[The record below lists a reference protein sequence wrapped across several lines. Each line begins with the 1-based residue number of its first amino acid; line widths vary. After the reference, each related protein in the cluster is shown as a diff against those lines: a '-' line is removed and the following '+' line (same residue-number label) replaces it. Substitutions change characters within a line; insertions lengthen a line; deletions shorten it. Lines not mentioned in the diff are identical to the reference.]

1 MIGSEPFPRIDL
13 PVKKGI
19 APEKPGSGGIFHLLP
34 GNTCDS
40 SYVNR
45 SAMATAVSKF
55 EYLKKNLI
63 LMAELALEQVLLLV
77 EAMEMDD
84 YRKAAELIERDD
96 LMDELEKEND
106 TQSQNAI
113 LEAVASREEILRGT
127 GQELDR
133 RHDPLIFAMS
143 AIRLTRSFERMGD
156 HVVNAAR
163 AFKNG
168 HIRAGMFRDDERLAV
183 IQSRVVTIVG
193 SAVESLVEEKDR
205 FYGSVQ
211 KVEDELDAECS
222 AFFLR
227 SLDEESYSRRE
238 FADLYRILLSLERI
252 GDLAVNIAMEL
263 VRLQTGRDIRHLF
276 PSLSARDM

>member
-1 MIGSEPFPRIDL
+1 MVS
-13 PVKKGI
+13 
-19 APEKPGSGGIFHLLP
+19 
-34 GNTCDS
+34 
-40 SYVNR
+40 
-45 SAMATAVSKF
+45 AVSKF

-77 EAMEMDD
+77 EAMETDD

-113 LEAVASREEILRGT
+113 LEAVASREEILKGT
-127 GQELDR
+127 DRELDR
-133 RHDPLIFAMS
+133 RRDPLIFAMS

-168 HIRAGMFRDDERLAV
+168 HIRPGLFRDDERLAV

-205 FYGSVQ
+205 FFGSVQ
-211 KVEDELDAECS
+211 KVEDELDAECG

-227 SLDEESYSRRE
+227 SLDETSYSRRE
-238 FADLYRILLSLERI
+238 FADIYRILLSLERI

-276 PSLSARDM
+276 PSLSVMER